1 MNAYHLPGTILS
13 IQWLMKQ
20 MRSLFSWNLQKLC
33 LPILLSTAPQGLG
46 YISYLISTSTFSHF
60 LFSGSF
66 LTIQVQGTLNFKN
79 VYILSL
85 NSSLA
90 TSLFFLHYI
99 DVFPG
104 KSCLYLLSWPESGH
118 SLKMLLPRPSLNPM
132 DTFQFL
138 VYLAPQQGLIFST
151 SPSFL
156 KPFP

>member
-20 MRSLFSWNLQKLC
+20 T
-33 LPILLSTAPQGLG
+33 LPILMERTETMSASSISIAPQGLG
-46 YISYLISTSTFSHF
+46 SISYLISTSTFSHL

-66 LTIQVQGTLNFKN
+66 LTIQVQGTLSFKN

-85 NSSLA
+85 SSSLA

-99 DVFPG
+99 VIFPG
-104 KSCLYLLSWPESGH
+104 KSCLYLLSGPESGH
-118 SLKMLLPRPSLNPM
+118 SLKMLFPRPSLNPM

-151 SPSFL
+151 SPSSL
-156 KPFP
+156 KLFP